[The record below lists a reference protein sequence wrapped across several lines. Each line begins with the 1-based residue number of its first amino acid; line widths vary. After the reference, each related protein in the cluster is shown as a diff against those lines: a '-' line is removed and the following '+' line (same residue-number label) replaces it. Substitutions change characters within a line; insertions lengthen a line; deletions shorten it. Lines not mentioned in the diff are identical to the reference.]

1 MRAITQQGMHKDTG
15 QTVRDLA
22 YLRQRFE
29 DAVMTERGEL
39 VGARDYGMR
48 LDDLLDR
55 NIDHDFAMRVFAR
68 VAEGIQHEANGLTDV
83 QMQSFSLD
91 ISKDHT
97 ATVAIAAR
105 WRRQDTT
112 LHSPLMVTS
121 SARPEGVAH
130 DQHAHTAYYGGATSA
145 PHHSARAAR
154 DQHTHAVYYGDT
166 SRAGRDQ
173 HTHAVYYGG
182 HTGAP
187 QRAGA

>member
-1 MRAITQQGMHKDTG
+1 MRAVTQQGMHKTTG

-55 NIDHDFAMRVFAR
+55 NIDNDFAMRAFAR

-83 QMQSFSLD
+83 KIQSFSLD
-91 ISKDHT
+91 VGSDHT
-97 ATVAIAAR
+97 ATVVIGAR
-105 WRRQDTT
+105 WQRQDVT
-112 LHSPLMVTS
+112 LRSPLMEVT
-121 SARPEGVAH
+121 AAH
-130 DQHAHTAYYGGATSA
+130 DQHTHVVYYGGSTSA
-145 PHHSARAAR
+145 PRASKRVAR
-154 DQHTHAVYYGDT
+154 DQHTHTVYYGGRT
-166 SRAGRDQ
+166 STHDQ

-182 HTGAP
+182 HTSVP
-187 QRAGA
+187 LD